1 MDQPS
6 ALTSGV
12 GPGQTALLLA
22 SHKGHLKLVRFLLK
36 AGADTNAA
44 AKNGATPLI
53 AVASGGHI
61 QVRAA
66 QRELWPFCLEQ

>member
-22 SHKGHLKLVRFLLK
+22 SHQGHLKLVRFLLK
-36 AGADTNAA
+36 AGADPNAA
-44 AKNGATPLI
+44 AKDGATPLI
-53 AVASGGHI
+53 AAASGGAHTGSG
-61 QVRAA
+61 RATRA
-66 QRELWPFCLEQ
+66 MSSEML